1 MTVLLDENVPR
12 KLKWR
17 LIERDLEVVTVPER
31 GWSGVG
37 NGELLSRADGEFGAL
52 LTMDQ
57 GMEHP
62 QEVAGRDLGI
72 VVIEA
77 PNNEYETLLPLV
89 SDRQRRYVGFSRARW
104 CRSRHNHAL

>member
-17 LIERDLEVVTVPER
+17 LVERGLEVVTVPER

-37 NGELLSRADGEFGAL
+37 NGELLSRAEGEFDAL

-57 GMEHP
+57 GIEHQ
-62 QEVAGRDLGI
+62 QEVAGRHLAL
-72 VVIEA
+72 VVVKA
-77 PNNEYETLLPLV
+77 SNNEYETLLPLIPDV
-89 SDRQRRYVGFSRARW
+89 VKALRQVDAGTVASVTA
-104 CRSRHNHAL
+104 

>member
-31 GWSGVG
+31 GWAGVG
-37 NGELLSRADGEFGAL
+37 NGELLSRAEGEFDAL

-57 GMEHP
+57 GIEHQ
-62 QEVAGRDLGI
+62 QEVAGRNLAL
-72 VVIEA
+72 VVSEA
-77 PNNEYETLLPLV
+77 PNNEYETLLPRIPDVVQALRRVDAGMVV
-89 SDRQRRYVGFSRARW
+89 SVTA
-104 CRSRHNHAL
+104 

>member
-1 MTVLLDENVPR
+1 MTVLLEENVPR

-37 NGELLSRADGEFGAL
+37 NGELLSRTEGELDAL

-57 GMEHP
+57 GIEHQ
-62 QEVAGRDLGI
+62 QEVVGGNLVL

-77 PNNEYETLLPLV
+77 PNNECETLLPLIPDVVQALRRVNAGMVV
-89 SDRQRRYVGFSRARW
+89 SVTA
-104 CRSRHNHAL
+104 